1 MARNVLARTYPGS
14 KATAWCHAAPA
25 LSRLPV
31 SSSAIAS
38 RSQASALRESSA
50 RARRI
55 ARSTGPRVV
64 GSTSSEA
71 HARLSHASTLV
82 LSSWSARSLA
92 LISRVSKLSGGTP
105 RTGNPHRDRKSTRLN
120 SSHGYISYAVFCLKK
135 KKTKDKLREQ
145 QRHESRPQ
153 H

>member
-105 RTGNPHRDRKSTRLN
+105 RTGNPHRLALCSTAASPAQPGANVERSEEHTSELQSRL
-120 SSHGYISYAVFCLKK
+120 HLVCRL
-135 KKTKDKLREQ
+135 LL
-145 QRHESRPQ
+145 
-153 H
+153 

>member
-64 GSTSSEA
+64 G
-71 HARLSHASTLV
+71 
-82 LSSWSARSLA
+82 
-92 LISRVSKLSGGTP
+92 
-105 RTGNPHRDRKSTRLN
+105 DRKSTTSELQSLAYLVCRL
-120 SSHGYISYAVFCLKK
+120 LLEKK
-135 KKTKDKLREQ
+135 KVDGDTVTCRDCTQ
-145 QRHESRPQ
+145 T
-153 H
+153 